1 MNKEQS
7 ALVWM
12 CRRGLKTSPG
22 LHFGTGFGTPEITAS
37 AGEPR
42 LEKAVFW
49 SHRLTLSQ
57 YCTAELIYA
66 L

>member
-7 ALVWM
+7 ALVWI

-22 LHFGTGFGTPEITAS
+22 LHLEQPEITAS